1 MKNRNN
7 AIDAWKGI
15 AIISVIGIHACE
27 PSILMS
33 FGDPNHLVGLL
44 FRGVFNFAVGLFFAF
59 SGYFSP
65 DIERL
70 KECGIFRYYYNRL
83 LPIWIPYFL
92 WTCLYLLLN
101 DWHAL
106 LNIFRLTK
114 ALLLGTGIG
123 IGYFVIVLSSLIVIH
138 PLLAKAGK
146 GRALQIGALLSAV
159 SVAVL
164 YYVRLRYHDHPYARF
179 PFTALP
185 FTTWAVFFYLG
196 FYLKGE
202 RLLGLIRNNSL
213 TVVLVS
219 LFIGNLVES
228 VLLSSYTGVASV
240 AASQVKATTFLY
252 TSGVCIYA
260 LIYSPSVLEG
270 NRSLIWIGRRS
281 YVIYLCHMLFLSQ
294 VSKILVP
301 LLHIQIIYIPSAVVA
316 SISLACLCI
325 LVAERILP
333 PIFCSSIL
341 GIKK

>member
-1 MKNRNN
+1 
-7 AIDAWKGI
+7 
-15 AIISVIGIHACE
+15 
-27 PSILMS
+27 MS
-33 FGDPNHLVGLL
+33 FGDPNHLLGLL

-65 DIERL
+65 DIDRL
-70 KECGIFRYYYNRL
+70 KESGIFRYYYNRL

-92 WTCLYLLLN
+92 WTCLYLLLF

-106 LNIFRLTK
+106 LNIFTLSK
-114 ALLLGTGIG
+114 ALLLGTGIGIG
-123 IGYFVIVLSSLIVIH
+123 IGYFVIVLSSLIIVH
-138 PLLAKAGK
+138 PLLAKTGRS
-146 GRALQIGALLSAV
+146 RALQIGALLSVV

-196 FYLKGE
+196 FYLKGA
-202 RLLGLIRNNSL
+202 RLQSLIRNKSL
-213 TVVLVS
+213 KLVLVG

-252 TSGVCIYA
+252 TSGVCVYA
-260 LIYSPSVLEG
+260 IICSPSVLEG
-270 NRSLIWIGRRS
+270 NSFLIWIGRRS

-301 LLHIQIIYIPSAVVA
+301 LLHIQIAYIPSAVVA

-325 LVAERILP
+325 LLAERLLP
-333 PIFCSSIL
+333 PILCSSIL
-341 GIKK
+341 GIKKSA